1 MKRKFTLKPTK
12 EIFVD
17 RMSAKIFSTIRQIN
31 LSMFETFKIFTLNY
45 FLFDN
50 ILRMIKSFLC
60 DYNRKLKNAVSL
72 KQTADFLIQCIAWA
86 LLWILKKI
94 IFIYFLFLCSLLFNL
109 FKFIYTELC
118 KNKNHPILLV
128 RVAMYPVKFYT

>member
-86 LLWILKKI
+86 LL
-94 IFIYFLFLCSLLFNL
+94 
-109 FKFIYTELC
+109 
-118 KNKNHPILLV
+118 
-128 RVAMYPVKFYT
+128 